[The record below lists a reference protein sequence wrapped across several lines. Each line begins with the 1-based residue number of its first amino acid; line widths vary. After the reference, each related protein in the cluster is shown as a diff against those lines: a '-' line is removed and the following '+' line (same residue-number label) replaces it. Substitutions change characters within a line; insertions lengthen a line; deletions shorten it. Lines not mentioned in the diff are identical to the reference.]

1 MKDTSR
7 PVNNDSAMGT
17 IGVAMPEPSGV
28 AGCAQSGSAVAM
40 PVDAEAARRL
50 ERQRRQRGLTL
61 VELIVAF
68 TILSLLTAMAVPL
81 ARYRV
86 QREKERQLRQSLLEM
101 RTAIDRYKD
110 MADQGLLGRIDQQT
124 YGYPESL
131 EQMVEGVELADK
143 TKVRFL
149 RRIPVDPLTKSRE
162 WGVRSMQDD
171 PTSMSWGGQNVFDVY
186 TKSFDRAPDGTPY
199 SEW

>member
-1 MKDTSR
+1 MADGR
-7 PVNNDSAMGT
+7 T
-17 IGVAMPEPSGV
+17 IRKNP
-28 AGCAQSGSAVAM
+28 
-40 PVDAEAARRL
+40 RRT
-50 ERQRRQRGLTL
+50 QRGFTL
-61 VELIVAF
+61 IELIVAF
-68 TILSLLTAMAVPL
+68 TILSLLTAMSVPL

-86 QREKERQLRQSLLEM
+86 QREKERQLRVALTEI

-131 EQMVEGVELADK
+131 DQMVEGVELADK

-149 RRIPVDPLTKSRE
+149 RRIPYDPMTRTRE
-162 WGVRSMQDD
+162 WGMRSMQDD
-171 PTSMSWGGQNVFDVY
+171 PGSLSWGGQNLFDVY
-186 TKSFDRAPDGTPY
+186 TKSYDRAPDGTPY